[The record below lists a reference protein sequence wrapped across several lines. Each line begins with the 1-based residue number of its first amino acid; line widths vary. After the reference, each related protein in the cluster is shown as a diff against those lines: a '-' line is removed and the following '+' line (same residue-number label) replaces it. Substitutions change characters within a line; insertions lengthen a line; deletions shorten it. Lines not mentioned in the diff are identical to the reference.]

1 VAGASDPWVL
11 SDGVVTIR
19 PPRVGDSSILLAG
32 RDEEWRRWLGPG
44 SDDPQPTACIL
55 VRDSIV
61 GWVDDDADAP
71 DLAPGEVN
79 IGYNVF
85 QPHRRRGYASR
96 AVLLLLRRLADEQRY
111 RVAILQIDRGNDAS
125 LRVAVKAGFAVD
137 VETSRGFRFSRLISN

>member
-1 VAGASDPWVL
+1 VADASDPWVL

-44 SDDPQPTACIL
+44 SDDPRPTACIL

-61 GWVDDDADAP
+61 GWVDADPEVP

-79 IGYNVF
+79 LGYTVF
-85 QPHRRRGYASR
+85 PSHRRRGYASR
-96 AVLLLLRRLADEQRY
+96 AVVLLVRRLAEEQRG
-111 RVAILQIDRGNDAS
+111 RVAVLQIDRGNDAS
-125 LRVAVKAGFAVD
+125 LRVAVKTGFALD
-137 VETSRGFRFSRLISN
+137 VETASGFRFRRLIAS